1 MTSAPVITKN
11 PAGRE
16 IIFKSGL
23 IMLHLSRKIP
33 LMPRDLRMNEIFPIS
48 DFVRNASEHTARI
61 RRTKRAEILTQ
72 HGRPS
77 LAVMPAEEYERLIAA
92 SDFMDGIEAVK
103 EGLEAAVAGRSKPA
117 AEVIRGWEAL

>member
-1 MTSAPVITKN
+1 M
-11 PAGRE
+11 
-16 IIFKSGL
+16 
-23 IMLHLSRKIP
+23 P
-33 LMPRDLRMNEIFPIS
+33 LDLRMNEIFPIS

-103 EGLEAAVAGRSKPA
+103 EGLEAAEAGRSKPT
-117 AEVIRGWEAL
+117 AEVIRDWEAL